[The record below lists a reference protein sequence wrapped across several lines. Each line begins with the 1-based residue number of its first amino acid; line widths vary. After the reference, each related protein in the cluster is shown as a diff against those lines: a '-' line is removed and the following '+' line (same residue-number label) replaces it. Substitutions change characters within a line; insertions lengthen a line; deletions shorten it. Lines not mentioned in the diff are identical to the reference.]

1 MDGKVR
7 ESTTSIRLSPK
18 TIQQI
23 FTSANEMLI
32 DPDLTKEQKQA
43 VQQAMDRFVENL
55 NGFDNSY

>member
-55 NGFDNSY
+55 NGLDNSH